1 MASSTY
7 LEKDRLAQIIAAIQI
22 MGTSDWPSGSLNRW
36 VSELEAGAQLT
47 PKQLGLT
54 PIHFG
59 ERKKWAAVF
68 EQHPEFFK
76 TFTVAGE
83 ERVALRWRFSQS
95 VNSNGKTPAATAAVA
110 AAATAAPADDKA
122 TDVGWTAGDKAADDT
137 EHKSDGHPLT
147 PEQISVLMTAAIELH
162 SRAVAEQDILDRFG
176 PALITA
182 VGALIGAVI
191 GGGTVALFMW
201 SPLTRIFD

>member
-1 MASSTY
+1 MPSSAY
-7 LEKDRLAQIIAAIQI
+7 LEKDRLAQVIAAIQI

-36 VSELEAGAQLT
+36 VSELEGGTQLT

-76 TFTVAGE
+76 TYTVAGE
-83 ERVALRWRFSQS
+83 QRVALRWRFSQS
-95 VNSNGKTPAATAAVA
+95 VNSSGNAQGA
-110 AAATAAPADDKA
+110 AAAPAAGGQTDADWTAEDKPADD
-122 TDVGWTAGDKAADDT
+122 TSTT
-137 EHKSDGHPLT
+137 SDRHPLT
-147 PEQISVLMTAAIELH
+147 PGQISVLMTTAIELH
-162 SRAVAEQDILDRFG
+162 SRAVAQRNILDHFG

-182 VGALIGAVI
+182 LGALIGSAI
-191 GGGTVALFMW
+191 GAGTVALFMW
-201 SPLTRIFD
+201 SLPLTRIFD